1 MAVSPIHPAD
11 RQPEAPRRTDGKH
24 WSALSHFDPLFA
36 PTIASWPRNKSE
48 LMWLAPGTRAPL
60 TAAKVVGW
68 AKPGGYRLLYWAG
81 GPTPAGYAEVNPM
94 HGMRGQWWIGH
105 FVIDPNLRGRGLGR
119 RFFHELVRIAFESLA
134 AEQMLLVVF
143 PENEAAIR
151 CYEHGGMTVEGREQ
165 KRFANTRQ
173 RYTFLRMAM
182 RRLRYQKS
190 RHYAALRGHSPLIL
204 ENARAAADLSSRF
217 ELPPKVSLRLTPGS

>member
-11 RQPEAPRRTDGKH
+11 RQPDPPRPDAAKQ
-24 WSALSHFDPLFA
+24 WSALSHFDALFA
-36 PTIASWPRNKSE
+36 PTIASWPSTKSE

-60 TAAKVVGW
+60 TAAKVVAW

-81 GPTPAGYAEVNPM
+81 GATPAGYAEINPM
-94 HGMRGQWWIGH
+94 NGMRGQWWIGH

-119 RFFHELVRIAFESLA
+119 RFFHELVRVAFESLA

-173 RYTFLRMAM
+173 RHTFLRMTL
-182 RRLRYQKS
+182 RRVRYQKT
-190 RHYAALRGHSPLIL
+190 RQYAALRGHSPLIL
-204 ENARAAADLSSRF
+204 ENARAAAEISNRF
-217 ELPPKVSLRLTPGS
+217 ELPPKTSLRIAPGS